1 MKGILCVSLLIL
13 LMPSVACAAAL
24 RGDSA
29 DGKRLHDA
37 NCMGCHD
44 TGIYTR
50 KDRLIRSLNALET
63 RLGDCSHMAN
73 KEFSATEKQNI
84 IKYLNDQFYQF
95 R

>member
-1 MKGILCVSLLIL
+1 MKGILCVSLLVL

-24 RGDSA
+24 PGDSA

-44 TGIYTR
+44 TG
-50 KDRLIRSLNALET
+50 
-63 RLGDCSHMAN
+63 
-73 KEFSATEKQNI
+73 KEFSASETQNI
-84 IKYLNDQFYQF
+84 IKYLNDQFYHF